1 MIVKT
6 IEWENLLGEKE
17 SGQFYFSISK
27 GELVKMQMSAIDQR
41 TESFTDKLEK
51 IGRYLQGKALIEV
64 IDEVIDTSYGV
75 RSTDGKNFIK
85 TPQDLAFFK
94 STDAYSELVVE
105 LCTNSELCAEFIN
118 GVVPA
123 KLREQANAE
132 VAKAKTAQELR
143 EQSLAAKGGFNQKQE
158 ASSVKQMPDL
168 PVVIEQTA
176 EPVFEPQPDVSVQT
190 PSPAPQLSGY
200 SREQLEAMV
209 AAQNANTQ
217 G

>member
-6 IEWENLLGEKE
+6 IEWENLLGQKE

-27 GELVKMQMSAIDQR
+27 GELVKMQMAAIDQR

-51 IGRYLQGKALIEV
+51 IGRNLQGKALIEV
-64 IDEVIDTSYGV
+64 IDELIDTSYGI
-75 RSTDGKNFIK
+75 RTTDQKNFIK
-85 TPQDLAFFK
+85 DPKDLAQFK
-94 STDAYSELVVE
+94 STDAYSELIVE

-123 KLREQANAE
+123 KVREQVNAE
-132 VAKAKTAQELR
+132 VNKAKSAR
-143 EQSLAAKGGFNQKQE
+143 EAAEEALAAKGGFNQKSE
-158 ASSVKQMPDL
+158 PSSVKQVPDL

-176 EPVFEPQPDVSVQT
+176 EPVFAPQPEVIVQA
-190 PSPAPQLSGY
+190 PSSNPFSNMT
-200 SREQLEAMV
+200 REQLEAL
-209 AAQNANTQ
+209 AAQQAQPAQ

>member
-27 GELVKMQMSAIDQR
+27 GELVKMQMAAIDQR

-64 IDEVIDTSYGV
+64 IDEVIDVSYGI
-75 RSTDGKNFIK
+75 RSTDQKNFIK
-85 TPQDLAFFK
+85 TPEDLAFFK

-123 KLREQANAE
+123 KLREQVNKEVTNAKS
-132 VAKAKTAQELR
+132 VR

-158 ASSVKQMPDL
+158 SSVKQVPDL

-176 EPVFEPQPDVSVQT
+176 EPVF
-190 PSPAPQLSGY
+190 APQADVVVQAPSSNPFSNM
-200 SREQLEAMV
+200 SREQLEAL
-209 AAQNANTQ
+209 AAQQAQPAQ